1 MCTCIQKDKKH
12 LGSGNFEYTFECT
25 KTDGTKKTIKVT
37 SGNDN
42 QAKQLAELECESKQ
56 GR

>member
-42 QAKQLAELECESKQ
+42 QAKQLAELECESE
-56 GR
+56 

>member
-1 MCTCIQKDKKH
+1 MCTCVQTEKKH

-25 KTDGTKKTIKVT
+25 KPDGTKKKVKVT

-42 QAKQLAELECESKQ
+42 QAKQLAELECND
-56 GR
+56 